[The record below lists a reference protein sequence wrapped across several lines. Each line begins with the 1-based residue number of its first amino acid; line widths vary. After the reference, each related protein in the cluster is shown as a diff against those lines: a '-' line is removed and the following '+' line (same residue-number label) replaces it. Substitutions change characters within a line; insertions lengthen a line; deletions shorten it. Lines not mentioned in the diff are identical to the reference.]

1 MKQRKIT
8 LVGLLFCAV
17 AGRVIGELL
26 FQKPDDVT
34 SFIDGDLGLP
44 SPTAEE
50 ETLLVCDDTRFDEL
64 YLAAVHCDQ
73 SYVVC
78 QSGSVVYAGLCPPGT
93 RFHVDR
99 RTCLDEDI
107 CLGDQRSADRDPR
120 QIKFSLEDDAFENND
135 AWNSGGV
142 AGKRIEFKS
151 LELLDSYPPSYD
163 GVLEGLVRRQ
173 IKFRSLPEEFSS
185 ESAIP
190 DDPPTP
196 YDDSRR
202 RPRQIKFRSLA
213 ERADEPKKHEDRRQ
227 VKFDALSNS
236 DDQPLMTYGTDP
248 LNALYSRRRS

>member
-8 LVGLLFCAV
+8 VVGLLVCAV

-26 FQKPDDVT
+26 FQKPDDLT
-34 SFIDGDLGLP
+34 SFIDGELGLP

-50 ETLLVCDDTRFDEL
+50 MLLACDETRFDNQL
-64 YLAAVHCDQ
+64 YLAAAHCDQ

-78 QSGSVVYAGLCPPGT
+78 QSGSVVYSGTCPPGT

-99 RTCLDEDI
+99 RTCLDEDV
-107 CLGDQRSADRDPR
+107 CLSDQRSADRDPR
-120 QIKFSLEDDAFENND
+120 QIKFSLEDDAFENKD
-135 AWNSGGV
+135 AWNSDGV
-142 AGKRIEFKS
+142 AGRRIEFKS
-151 LELLDSYPPSYD
+151 LELLDSPPGYD

-173 IKFRSLPEEFSS
+173 IKFRSLPEEFNS

-213 ERADEPKKHEDRRQ
+213 ERAVEPKKHKDRRQ

-236 DDQPLMTYGTDP
+236 VDQPLMTYGTDP
-248 LNALYSRRRS
+248 LNALFYGRR